1 MAKPNPQRLKS
12 LVIDG
17 ERVLAPESAT
27 IADLVPAEVS
37 AVTVHDPGGDSRL
50 LSRAEFNRPLPEGF
64 TTHLTHVA
72 KGGCG
77 GLG

>member
-17 ERVLAPESAT
+17 ESVFAPESAS
-27 IADLVPAEVS
+27 IADVVPVEVK
-37 AVTVHDPGGDSRL
+37 AVTVHDAGGGSRL
-50 LSRAEFNRPLPEGF
+50 LSRGEFNRPLPEGF

-72 KGGCG
+72 KGGRG
-77 GLG
+77 GRA